1 MPKRTADIDTILN
14 VLRHATRMR
23 LPLVAAVEDYRK
35 ELRAGMRRQR
45 KLAKERPV
53 FSKSTANAVK
63 RLSAESARVR
73 RLQRTFP
80 SWRGDT
86 SLAGLVAWHD
96 QALQAARDAE
106 RFGRS
111 SSYVNRC
118 YKLVFTAEDAMRR
131 AGI

>member
-1 MPKRTADIDTILN
+1 MKRPADIDTILN
-14 VLRHATRMR
+14 VLRHATRMK
-23 LPLVAAVEDYRK
+23 LPLAAAVEDYRK
-35 ELRAGMRRQR
+35 ELRASMRRQR
-45 KLAKERPV
+45 VYAGRFPKLAIPQ
-53 FSKSTANAVK
+53 VK
-63 RLSAESARVR
+63 RLKAESARVR

-86 SLAGLVAWHD
+86 SLAGLVAWHE

>member
-14 VLRHATRMR
+14 VLRHATRMK
-23 LPLVAAVEDYRK
+23 LPLVAAVEDYQK

-45 KLAKERPV
+45 KLTKERPV
-53 FSKSTANAVK
+53 FYRATTNQLK
-63 RLSAESARVR
+63 RLKGESARVR

-96 QALQAARDAE
+96 QALQTARVAE